1 MRVVARLSSI
11 VAVSVI
17 GTVLVVAGV
26 VMLVTPGPGLLA
38 IVAGLAVWAREFRW
52 ARRLLDR
59 ARARLSR
66 RSGDHGRSARPLPT
80 PPPAGLTDDD
90 SPPRQR
96 VA

>member
-17 GTVLVVAGV
+17 GTVLVAVGI
-26 VMLVTPGPGLLA
+26 VMLVTPGPGLLL

-52 ARRLLDR
+52 ARRLLDH
-59 ARARLSR
+59 ARARVRHRAR
-66 RSGDHGRSARPLPT
+66 RSAPT
-80 PPPAGLTDDD
+80 AIDPPGEGPAA
-90 SPPRQR
+90 PPDER

>member
-17 GTVLVVAGV
+17 GTVLVTAGV
-26 VMLVTPGPGLLA
+26 VMLLTPGPGLLA
-38 IVAGLAVWAREFRW
+38 IVAGLAVLAREFRW

-59 ARARLSR
+59 ARARVLRGRGDHR
-66 RSGDHGRSARPLPT
+66 RSAQPLPA
-80 PPPAGLTDDD
+80 PPPAGFTDDD
-90 SPPRQR
+90 TPTQQH